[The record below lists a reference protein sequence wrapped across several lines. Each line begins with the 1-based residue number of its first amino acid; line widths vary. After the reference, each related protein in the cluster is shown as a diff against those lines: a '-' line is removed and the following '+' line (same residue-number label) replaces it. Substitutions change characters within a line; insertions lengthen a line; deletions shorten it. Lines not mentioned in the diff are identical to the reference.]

1 MLVDTD
7 NMVQRALRKTKFLH
21 YQDNFHKPS
30 HTLVL
35 EVELVELEVAV
46 VVVLLQKLMRLG

>member
-1 MLVDTD
+1 
-7 NMVQRALRKTKFLH
+7 MVQRALRKTKFLH